1 MKPPQRPLP
10 SPLLR
15 SDTGFTLV
23 ELVVGT
29 AIGALAIVITT
40 AVFAPQLRMHQRL
53 GGQMRLQ
60 ERWSRVKFLLNT
72 EIAEAHRVESI
83 SNGLKLIFCEPL
95 AYNNAS
101 FNPCSDGDR
110 GGSATGSP
118 GYDVDICYELVSDTE
133 TGISQLQ
140 RRGPMVDKYGELIP
154 GGKAQ
159 SCDDFEP
166 QVATTGVEKFVPDV
180 PTSTTTGQAVKY
192 LLYFSDP
199 LNPNGSLASSANCSF
214 SVHPDDRP
222 VGCKES
228 TASPRASKY

>member
-1 MKPPQRPLP
+1 M
-10 SPLLR
+10 
-15 SDTGFTLV
+15 
-23 ELVVGT
+23 
-29 AIGALAIVITT
+29 
-40 AVFAPQLRMHQRL
+40 RM
-53 GGQMRLQ
+53 Q

-83 SNGLKLIFCEPL
+83 SNGLRLIFCEPL

-101 FNPCSDGDR
+101 FNQCSDGLG

-118 GYDVDICYELVSDTE
+118 GYDVDICYELASDTVS
-133 TGISQLQ
+133 GISQLQ
-140 RRGPMVDKYGELIP
+140 RRGPMVDRYGELIP

-159 SCDDFEP
+159 SCGDFEP
-166 QVATTGVEKFVPDV
+166 QVVTTGVDKFEPIVPAI
-180 PTSTTTGQAVKY
+180 TGQPVKY

-199 LNPNGSLASSANCSF
+199 FNPNGSPDTSANCSF
-214 SVHPDDRP
+214 SVGPDDRP

>member
-1 MKPPQRPLP
+1 
-10 SPLLR
+10 LR

-83 SNGLKLIFCEPL
+83 SNGLRLIFCEPL

-101 FNPCSDGDR
+101 FNPCSDRLG

-133 TGISQLQ
+133 TGITQLQ
-140 RRGPMVDKYGELIP
+140 RRGPMVNRYGELIP
-154 GGKAQ
+154 GGKIQ
-159 SCDDFEP
+159 SCGDFQP
-166 QVATTGVEKFVPDV
+166 QVVTTGVEKFVPVV
-180 PTSTTTGQAVKY
+180 PTITGQPVKY

-228 TASPRASKY
+228 TASPRPRKY

>member
-1 MKPPQRPLP
+1 MKPHQRPWP

-15 SDTGFTLV
+15 SAPGFTLV

-53 GGQMRLQ
+53 GGQMRMQ
-60 ERWSRVKFLLNT
+60 EGWSRVKFLLNT
-72 EIAEAHRVESI
+72 EIKEAHRVESI
-83 SNGLKLIFCEPL
+83 SNGLRLISCEPL

-101 FNPCSDGDR
+101 FNPCSDGHG

-118 GYDVDICYELVSDTE
+118 GYDVAICYELITDVE
-133 TGISQLQ
+133 TGITQLQ
-140 RRGPMVDKYGELIP
+140 RRGPMVDRYGELIP
-154 GGKAQ
+154 GRKIQ
-159 SCDDFEP
+159 SCGDFEP
-166 QVATTGVEKFVPDV
+166 QVVTTEVEKFVPDV